1 MKWPSLPKRA
11 SKIMPKK
18 IYEIGPALGFV
29 IFQCRRIAKKERK
42 REEEKT
48 VKLVEH
54 FPEKL

>member
-1 MKWPSLPKRA
+1 
-11 SKIMPKK
+11 MPKK

-54 FPEKL
+54 FPEKLWNSSAVWRQSRL